1 MPYYSKE
8 QIAEARQMDLLTYLR
23 HYEPQELVHVT
34 GNTYSTREHDSLKI
48 SNGKWMWWSRGIGG
62 ASALDFLIKVRGIPF
77 TEAVGKLINE
87 EAATPSFSLPK
98 KESAKPKRLLL
109 PAKSPTNTEVIKYLT
124 ARGIDRE
131 IIETCIGEG
140 RIYESLPYHNC
151 IFVGYDSAGE
161 AKYASYRAVTP
172 QRIMGDAAGSDKT
185 CGFRISC
192 KGRTVHVF
200 ESAIDL
206 LSYATIMKARTGD
219 WRKETM
225 LSLGGV
231 YAPAGG
237 KQMKIPAALTR
248 TLDERKDIDTIA
260 LHLDSDY
267 AGRSAAAAI
276 KTQMQG
282 KYRIRDEPPP
292 KGKDY
297 NDYLLSLRRRER
309 KEVRRNDR
317 TER

>member
-1 MPYYSKE
+1 
-8 QIAEARQMDLLTYLR
+8 MDLLTYLR

-62 ASALDFLIKVRGIPF
+62 ASALDFLVKVRGIPF

-87 EAATPSFSLPK
+87 EAVTPSFSLPK
-98 KESAKPKRLLL
+98 KESAKPKKLLL

-124 ARGIDRE
+124 ARGIDRG
-131 IIETCIGEG
+131 IIETCIREG
-140 RIYESLPYHNC
+140 LIYESLPYHNC

-185 CGFRISC
+185 YGFRISC

-200 ESAIDL
+200 ESVIDL
-206 LSYATIMKARTGD
+206 LSYATIMKERTGD

-225 LSLGGV
+225 LSLGGI
-231 YAPAGG
+231 YAPAAG

-248 TLDERKDIDTIA
+248 ILDERKDIDTIA

-267 AGRSAAAAI
+267 AGRSAAGAI

-309 KEVRRNDR
+309 KEVSRNDR